1 MQETLEDADC
11 LTFVLIDEVES
22 LTSARKAAISGGEPS
37 DSIRAVNAL
46 LTQLD
51 ALKRFNNVS
60 ACACWPDQGQIW
72 AALAVNAVGAGF
84 WPRGVDR
91 FLGCTAQAEV
101 TSSSVS

>member
-1 MQETLEDADC
+1 MQETLEDTDC

-22 LTSARKAAISGGEPS
+22 LTSARKAALSGGEPS

-60 ACACWPDQGQIW
+60 A
-72 AALAVNAVGAGF
+72 
-84 WPRGVDR
+84 
-91 FLGCTAQAEV
+91 
-101 TSSSVS
+101 